1 MRAIGQHHVEREHL
15 VDGHVGQA
23 HVGLAAGQAELAD
36 AGLGAPVADTLG
48 DLGGE
53 RGRQGRAQHSRWSHV
68 EPVFRT
74 EGWYVCPAE
83 VTEIAA
89 VEHQEV
95 VGAQLLSKRL
105 VNEGGVHRH
114 FGHSQRLQL
123 LRLRGLQLGKPGQVA
138 PRVFRGLLS
147 QLLYYC
153 LDVTDEPAM
162 AALFA
167 EIEAEWGGLDT
178 LCANAGIAGPTAL
191 VEDIAL
197 ADWRAC
203 LAVNLEGAFL
213 AAKYAAP
220 MMKRQG
226 AGVMLLTSSTVGL
239 TGYPRRAPYA
249 AAKWAVLGLMKTL
262 AMELGPHGIRANALC
277 PGAVEGLRM
286 EAVMDREAAAKGLTR
301 QEIHDAY
308 ASGTSMRTWVTGADI
323 ANMAVFL
330 ASPEA
335 RFVSGQVI
343 AVDGHTFN
351 PDPKV

>member
-1 MRAIGQHHVEREHL
+1 MPLPPDSRVLITAGAGGIGRAMGE
-15 VDGHVGQA
+15 A
-23 HVGLAAGQAELAD
+23 FAAAGARVWVTDIDAEALAD
-36 AGLGAPVADTLG
+36 CP
-48 DLGGE
+48 
-53 RGRQGRAQHSRWSHV
+53 
-68 EPVFRT
+68 
-74 EGWYVCPAE
+74 EGWRK
-83 VTEIAA
+83 
-89 VEHQEV
+89 
-95 VGAQLLSKRL
+95 S
-105 VNEGGVHRH
+105 
-114 FGHSQRLQL
+114 
-123 LRLRGLQLGKPGQVA
+123 
-138 PRVFRGLLS
+138 
-147 QLLYYC
+147 C
-153 LDVTDEPAM
+153 LDVTGEPAM

-167 EIEAEWGGLDT
+167 GIEAEWGGLDT

-239 TGYPRRAPYA
+239 TGYPHRAPYA

-277 PGAVEGLRM
+277 PGAVEGPRM
-286 EAVMDREAAAKGLTR
+286 EAVMAREAAAKGITR

-308 ASGTSMRTWVTGADI
+308 ASGTSMRTWVTGEDI

-335 RFVSGQVI
+335 RYVSGQVI